1 MNIYNKWL
9 MRSSGERVH
18 QASNDEEKAVFRI
31 MDVVRDLDF
40 GSIELRKAFDNLSEE
55 QKIKLFQEAYDR
67 QLR

>member
-1 MNIYNKWL
+1 
-9 MRSSGERVH
+9 
-18 QASNDEEKAVFRI
+18 
-31 MDVVRDLDF
+31 DLDF